1 MNLDTPAPDVR
12 SEPRHKGEGEGGRL
26 LVTGFEPC
34 PGAPVNP
41 TEWLVRELKR
51 NPPAGDGIA
60 AFRAEVLPVD
70 YAKVGPVL
78 SEIGRMFRPDIA
90 IHFGLAAE
98 CSGFR
103 LERVARNSFAG
114 ARADNA
120 GALPKP
126 AAICEGPETL
136 ASNLPLSAIHDALAA
151 AGLPVE
157 WSDDA
162 GAYLC
167 NMVFTLSRA
176 HACKGFVPAISGF
189 VHVPPTGEG
198 MPLSEAQLLAGARV
212 IIRESVLRWARAVNK
227 T

>member
-1 MNLDTPAPDVR
+1 MAEAARV
-12 SEPRHKGEGEGGRL
+12 
-26 LVTGFEPC
+26 LVTGFEPF

-41 TEWLVRELKR
+41 TEWLAGELR
-51 NPPAGDGIA
+51 RDPPVLDGIA

-70 YAKVGPVL
+70 YAKVGPRL
-78 SEIGRMFRPDIA
+78 SEIGREFRPDIA

-120 GALPKP
+120 GALPE
-126 AAICEGPETL
+126 ARAICDGPETL
-136 ASNLPLSAIHDALAA
+136 PSGLPLDAIHDVLAA

-176 HACKGFVPAISGF
+176 HACEGFTPAMSGF

-198 MPLSEAQLLAGARV
+198 KPLGNAQLLAGAR
-212 IIRESVLRWARAVNK
+212 IIIDETIRGRS
-227 T
+227 

>member
-1 MNLDTPAPDVR
+1 MAEAARV
-12 SEPRHKGEGEGGRL
+12 
-26 LVTGFEPC
+26 LVTGFEPF

-41 TEWLVRELKR
+41 TEWLVGALRIE
-51 NPPAGDGIA
+51 PPTIEGIA

-70 YAKVGPVL
+70 YAKVGPRL
-78 SEIGRMFRPDIA
+78 SEIGREFRPDIA

-120 GALPKP
+120 GALPEP
-126 AAICEGPETL
+126 SAICEGPATL
-136 ASNLPLSAIHDALAA
+136 ASTLPLHAIRERLEAESM
-151 AGLPVE
+151 PVE

-176 HACKGFVPAISGF
+176 HACEGFAPEMSGF

-198 MPLSEAQLLAGARV
+198 RPLGNAQLLAGALAIVEETVRS
-212 IIRESVLRWARAVNK
+212 RRRP
-227 T
+227 

>member
-1 MNLDTPAPDVR
+1 MEKAA
-12 SEPRHKGEGEGGRL
+12 RL
-26 LVTGFEPC
+26 LVTGFEPF

-41 TEWLVRELKR
+41 TEWLVGELKR
-51 NPPAGDGIA
+51 EPPAIDGIA
-60 AFRAEVLPVD
+60 VFRAEVLPVD
-70 YAKVGPVL
+70 YAKVGPRL
-78 SEIGRMFRPDIA
+78 SEIGREFGPDIA

-120 GALPKP
+120 GAMPK
-126 AAICEGPETL
+126 ASAICEGPATL
-136 ASNLPLSAIHDALAA
+136 ASTLPLRTIHKRLTE

-176 HACKGFVPAISGF
+176 RACEGFAPTMSGF

-198 MPLSEAQLLAGARV
+198 RPLSNAQLLSGARIV
-212 IIRESVLRWARAVNK
+212 IEEAVRSRP
-227 T
+227 TS

>member
-1 MNLDTPAPDVR
+1 MAEAARV
-12 SEPRHKGEGEGGRL
+12 
-26 LVTGFEPC
+26 LVTGFEPF
-34 PGAPVNP
+34 PGEPVNP
-41 TEWLVRELKR
+41 TEWLAHELRR
-51 NPPAGDGIA
+51 NPPAGDGIS

-70 YAKVGPVL
+70 YAKVGPRL
-78 SEIGRMFRPDIA
+78 SEIGREFRPDIG

-120 GALPKP
+120 GALP
-126 AAICEGPETL
+126 AASAICEGPATL
-136 ASNLPLSAIHDALAA
+136 PSTLPLVAIHAALAA

-176 HACKGFVPAISGF
+176 HGCEGFAPAVSGF

-198 MPLSEAQLLAGARV
+198 RPLDNAQLLAGARIV
-212 IIRESVLRWARAVNK
+212 IAETLRGRR
-227 T
+227 